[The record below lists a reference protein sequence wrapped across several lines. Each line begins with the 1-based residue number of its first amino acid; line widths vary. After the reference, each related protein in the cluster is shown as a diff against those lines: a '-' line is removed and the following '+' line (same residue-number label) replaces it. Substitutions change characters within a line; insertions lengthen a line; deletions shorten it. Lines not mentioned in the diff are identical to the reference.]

1 MIRDAVLV
9 GSAQAVSDAWSAR
22 ASWAPRR
29 MSARGALIVGA
40 GEVPLPVI
48 ARAPIWD
55 SLDFSGV
62 SASSIILIE
71 PPADG
76 AAKRA
81 VLTRAADAGLKTFVV
96 ADGALRRLALADLIG
111 SPLGEVDFERIRA
124 AISGKRILITGG
136 GGSIGGELA
145 RRIATLA
152 PSRLTLLDSSEHNL
166 YKIGLDL
173 PDAMPVLADIR
184 DAGAMRRWFARA
196 RPEIVFHAAAL
207 KQVPVVEA
215 FASEGVLTNICG
227 LQNVAEAARAVGA
240 DMVFVSTDKAVEP
253 SGIMGATKR
262 LGEIYCQTLDR
273 QGPRRAIPVRLGNVL
288 GSAGSVAPI
297 FQAQLAAGGPLTVTD
312 PEVTR
317 FFLSIP
323 QSADA
328 LLQAAAVGLDAEP
341 RGCALVIE
349 MGEALPVVELARE
362 VIRLEGLR
370 PDADVPIIF
379 TGLRPGEK
387 LHELL
392 VASGEWREADPAP
405 GVIAVASPPRALAD
419 VMRVIEQLTALA
431 REGDNDK
438 IAPALFAAIGA
449 AAPAEARVRA

>member
-1 MIRDAVLV
+1 
-9 GSAQAVSDAWSAR
+9 
-22 ASWAPRR
+22 

-227 LQNVAEAARAVGA
+227 LQNVAEASRAVGA

-262 LGEIYCQTLDR
+262 LGEIYCQALDR

-362 VIRLEGLR
+362 VIRLDGLR
-370 PDADVPIIF
+370 PDIDVPIVF

-405 GVIAVASPPRALAD
+405 GVIAVASPARALAD

>member
-1 MIRDAVLV
+1 
-9 GSAQAVSDAWSAR
+9 
-22 ASWAPRR
+22 

-215 FASEGVLTNICG
+215 FASEGVLTNIYG

-370 PDADVPIIF
+370 PDADVPIVF

-419 VMRVIEQLTALA
+419 VMQVIEQLTALA